1 MDFADAFKK
10 LLTEGCR
17 IRRRRWDSDVYVY
30 LSIQDGRLCYR
41 LWDSFLGDWFSE
53 EARLYGHDLMAKDW
67 EVTND

>member
-17 IRRRRWDSDVYVY
+17 IRRRRWYSGAY
-30 LSIQDGRLCYR
+30 LFVQDERLRYR

-53 EARLYGHDLMAKDW
+53 DARILSHDLMANDW
-67 EVTND
+67 EVVE